1 MARTVSRPP
10 RPALH
15 PPPADVAMR
24 GMVVATPGELGTVVR
39 WVRGQRQ
46 VTLEEAAARS
56 GVSAGLLRE
65 LELATG
71 AVGLARTLNVLAS
84 FGLDVIIVPRDPN
97 LTLRDPRDLAPSHPN
112 AP

>member
-15 PPPADVAMR
+15 PPPSDAATR
-24 GMVVATPGELGTVVR
+24 GMLVATPTELGKVVR
-39 WVRGQRQ
+39 WARGQRQ
-46 VTLEEAAARS
+46 VTLEDAAARS
-56 GVSAGLLRE
+56 GVSPGLLRE

-71 AVGLARTLNVLAS
+71 AVGLGRALYVLAT

-97 LTLRDPRDLAPSHPN
+97 LTLRDPSDLPRSHSSD
-112 AP
+112 A